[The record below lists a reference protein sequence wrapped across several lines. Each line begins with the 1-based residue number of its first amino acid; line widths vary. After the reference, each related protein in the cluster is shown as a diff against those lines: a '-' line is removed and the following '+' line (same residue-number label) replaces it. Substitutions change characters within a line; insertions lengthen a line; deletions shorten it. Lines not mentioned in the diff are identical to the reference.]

1 EGGPAFLDMVDV
13 PKPRGEPRYESLQAP
28 LALEERPIT
37 EVLAVDFEQVE
48 GAEIRPVA
56 ATKQE
61 PVEVAAAIRLEARD
75 LAVQDRPHRF
85 HAVRDLLTE
94 HVPLREDV
102 ATPRHQ
108 PALVPIDPGHGSR
121 RSSVRTAS
129 HDDRTAQGCGR
140 AASADGASD
149 QFVTDARR
157 QQS

>member
-1 EGGPAFLDMVDV
+1 VLRILDLEPGRRDAVGLVPTADPLRDDALEILLTGRLEEGGPAFLDMVDV

-108 PALVPIDPGHGSR
+108 PALVPIDPG
-121 RSSVRTAS
+121 
-129 HDDRTAQGCGR
+129 
-140 AASADGASD
+140 
-149 QFVTDARR
+149 
-157 QQS
+157 